1 MFTSFSTA
9 LSALNANSTAID
21 VVGNNLANL
30 NTPGYKASVVYFRD
44 LVTQSLGAGLGATQV
59 GFGTGTPLTVRQ
71 FTQGS
76 IQASTGGLDAAI
88 QGDGFFVVQNGQGNT
103 LYTRAGSFQLDL
115 QGNLLTNT
123 GEKVQGWTQIDT
135 TTGAVN
141 TNGPTGNIVI
151 PVGSVKPA
159 VATTTMSVDMNLNAG
174 AAVGSADASYETTE
188 TVYDSLGSAHQLT
201 LQFQKTDTNTWTYN
215 VTIPGDDLSGGTAGS
230 PYSIPN
236 ASGTLTFD
244 STGQLTQPAAGS
256 PVQISIPGLN
266 SGAADLNVSWN
277 LYNSAGTGRLTQFG
291 QPSSPSANTQDGSP
305 AAQVVKVGLADGGKI
320 LAEYSDG
327 SQVTVG
333 QVAMASVRNPDSLVA
348 VGNNNYQVSA
358 NTATPAVGLPDT
370 GGRGSI
376 VGSAI
381 ESSNVDIATEF
392 TNMIVLQRDY
402 EANARVVTT
411 VDQLS
416 QDTINLVRA

>member
-9 LSALNANSTAID
+9 LSALNANTTAID

-44 LVTQSLGAGLGATQV
+44 LVTQSLGAGLGSTQV
-59 GFGTGTPLTVRQ
+59 GFGTGTPLTNRQ

-88 QGDGFFVVQNGQGNT
+88 QGDGFFVVQNGGGNG

-115 QGNLLTNT
+115 NGNLLTNT

-141 TNGPTGNIVI
+141 TNGPIGNIVI

-188 TVYDSLGSAHQLT
+188 TVYDSLGTSHQLT

-215 VTIPGDDLSGGTAGS
+215 VSIPGGDLSGGTAGA

-244 STGQLTQPAAGS
+244 SNGQLTQPAAGT
-256 PVQISIPGLN
+256 PVPISIPGLT
-266 SGAADLNVSWN
+266 SGAADMTVSWN
-277 LYNSAGTGRLTQFG
+277 LYDSAGGGSLTQYG
-291 QPSSPSANTQDGSP
+291 QPSAPSANSQNGSP